1 MDGRKMSKDEKI
13 LSIRVGR
20 NGRNHW
26 VASSAHHNNRTWF
39 LGENVTFI
47 APLHWNCSSE
57 VEARVGRQSLNW
69 KHNFLCSYYIT
80 CIRTKVHSLHGALM
94 VILLQALWKLHSAP
108 MCNSCERVILG
119 VIITIATNQVHHLS
133 SLTLMPP
140 NVTFV
145 N

>member
-1 MDGRKMSKDEKI
+1 
-13 LSIRVGR
+13 
-20 NGRNHW
+20 

-80 CIRTKVHSLHGALM
+80 FIRTKVHSLHGALM